1 MAAAA
6 YRQLRSTLTQR
17 GMKTYNDIQAIIPVR
32 TAPTVHSRLLA
43 GMKTIKRYPNRKLY
57 DLERKHYVTLDDIA
71 LFIQE
76 GQDVQVL
83 DHDTGED
90 LTSVTLS
97 QIIFEREKK
106 RSGFL
111 PQTVLMTLVRT
122 GGGTLDYLRRSLN
135 SSLGALRMLEEE
147 IDHRLDALV
156 AKGEIAQ
163 EEAERMR
170 QEIFANA
177 SSAAREMMPD
187 RRVEAALHRLN
198 VPSSRDVQSL
208 QQQVEDL
215 MARVDVL
222 LEQAQAL
229 QALGGNDLIDG
240 EQTGS

>member
-1 MAAAA
+1 
-6 YRQLRSTLTQR
+6 
-17 GMKTYNDIQAIIPVR
+17 
-32 TAPTVHSRLLA
+32 
-43 GMKTIKRYPNRKLY
+43 MKTIKRYPNRKLY

-71 LFIQE
+71 MFIQE
-76 GQDVQVL
+76 GEDVQVL

-111 PQTVLMTLVRT
+111 PQTVLMSLVRT

-135 SSLGALRMLEEE
+135 SSLGALRMIEDE

-156 AKGEIAQ
+156 AKGELAQ
-163 EEAERMR
+163 EEAERLR

-198 VPSSRDVQSL
+198 VPSNRDVRSL
-208 QQQVEDL
+208 QEQVDEL
-215 MARVDVL
+215 MYRVDLL
-222 LEQAQAL
+222 LERAQA
-229 QALGGNDLIDG
+229 APATDPGADKDG
-240 EQTGS
+240 ESAGP

>member
-1 MAAAA
+1 M
-6 YRQLRSTLTQR
+6 L
-17 GMKTYNDIQAIIPVR
+17 PVIR
-32 TAPTVHSRLLA
+32 PCPWL

-76 GQDVQVL
+76 GEDVQVL

-122 GGGTLDYLRRSLN
+122 GGGTLEYLRRSLN

-156 AKGEIAQ
+156 ARGELAQ
-163 EEAERMR
+163 EEAERLR
-170 QEIFANA
+170 QEIFTNA

-198 VPSSRDVQSL
+198 VPSSRDVRGLQEQVDELMRRVDTLLDQVQPSPRSEHSL
-208 QQQVEDL
+208 QDDENR
-215 MARVDVL
+215 A
-222 LEQAQAL
+222 
-229 QALGGNDLIDG
+229 
-240 EQTGS
+240 GS